1 MKTAELKTYLQVLKS
16 KVKTSPYKEVE
27 ISGTQIKVRGEK
39 GNPDI
44 LFVLNCGTKGNGIY
58 SPEALDMLLLDIE
71 ADIEAY
77 RKGDVEEWQVAE
89 YTTNNDLYVD
99 KEIMAR
105 LDEASKYVSKDTFRP
120 SLCRVHFKNG
130 DIMAT
135 DGYRAYLDKV
145 VSEKLNGNL
154 SPSTIAIIKKCFKYG
169 DWHIAFGST
178 PWSDNTLQAFNG
190 YFTIWDKGTETSQTP
205 EMRTLLEE
213 RDLDTNV
220 VVEFP
225 YLALKALKP
234 DKNATKVELSV
245 DSLNPDL
252 VEITLDGKV
261 LPLRANFKRV
271 EAKTRKNSTLRVL
284 MPRADR
290 GEQRLTAFDLALMN
304 SFPTTK
310 SGAVMLRFKVVENSE
325 PSILLVV

>member
-1 MKTAELKTYLQVLKS
+1 MNKTELKTYLQVLKS

-27 ISGTQIKVRGEK
+27 ITGTQIKVRGEK
-39 GNPDI
+39 NNRDI

-71 ADIEAY
+71 ANIEAY
-77 RKGDVEEWQVAE
+77 RKGDAEGWQVAE

-99 KEIMAR
+99 KEVMAR

-145 VSEKLNGNL
+145 VSENLNGNL
-154 SPSTIAIIKKCFKYG
+154 APSTITIIKKCFKYG
-169 DWHIAFGST
+169 DWHIAFGTT

-220 VVEFP
+220 VIKIP
-225 YLALKALKP
+225 YTQIKSIDSKGGVL
-234 DKNATKVELSV
+234 EL
-245 DSLNPDL
+245 DIDDL
-252 VEITLDGKV
+252 YKGEGEKMLTLTLGGLS
-261 LPLRANFKRV
+261 LPLRATATPVSATYTKG
-271 EAKTRKNSTLRVL
+271 ATLRVL
-284 MPRADR
+284 MPRVDR
-290 GEQRLTAFDLALMN
+290 NHYLSISATLLKG
-304 SFPTTK
+304 FPTDKEGNVYLQMNEATK
-310 SGAVMLRFKVVENSE
+310 E
-325 PSILLVV
+325 ILLVV

>member
-44 LFVLNCGTKGNGIY
+44 LFVLNCDTKGNGIY

-71 ADIEAY
+71 ANIEAY
-77 RKGDVEEWQVAE
+77 RKGDVEGWRVVE

-154 SPSTIAIIKKCFKYG
+154 SPSTIAILKKCFKYG
-169 DWHIAFGST
+169 DWHIAFGKT
-178 PWSDNTLQAFNG
+178 PWSDNTLQVFNG

-205 EMRTLLEE
+205 ELRSLLEA
-213 RDLDTNV
+213 RDLDTDV
-220 VVEFP
+220 VIKIP
-225 YLALKALKP
+225 YKQIASIDSKREVL
-234 DKNATKVELSV
+234 ELDV
-245 DSLNPDL
+245 DENYRGEGEKMLTLTLGGLN
-252 VEITLDGKV
+252 
-261 LPLRANFKRV
+261 LPLRATATPVSATHTKG
-271 EAKTRKNSTLRVL
+271 ATLRVI
-284 MPRADR
+284 MPRIDKSHYLSISAPLLK
-290 GEQRLTAFDLALMN
+290 G
-304 SFPTTK
+304 FPTDKEGNVYLQTK
-310 SGAVMLRFKVVENSE
+310 EMSKE
-325 PSILLVV
+325 ILLVV